1 MKKLSL
7 LFALLIIAS
16 CNNTTANKDVKSI
29 SANEVETSDEVAMKI
44 NTDSSSLKW
53 VGKEITTSQHY
64 GSLMFESGEL
74 NVCSNTNSEQII
86 CNGYFIVDMT
96 SLTVEDLTGGSKQ
109 KLEGHLKSADFF
121 DVNTY
126 ATAYVS
132 INKVLTKKGNL
143 HEVSGDLTI
152 KEITHPVNF
161 SVTILKDKISGKL
174 TFDRTKYNVK
184 FASGSFFENLGDN
197 LINDTITLEINLNK
211 L

>member
-1 MKKLSL
+1 
-7 LFALLIIAS
+7 
-16 CNNTTANKDVKSI
+16 
-29 SANEVETSDEVAMKI
+29 
-44 NTDSSSLKW
+44 
-53 VGKEITTSQHY
+53 
-64 GSLMFESGEL
+64 
-74 NVCSNTNSEQII
+74 
-86 CNGYFIVDMT
+86 MT
-96 SLTVEDLTGGSKQ
+96 SLTNTDLTGKGKQ
-109 KLEGHLKSADFF
+109 QLEGHLKSADFF

-143 HEVSGDLTI
+143 YEVSGDLTI

>member
-1 MKKLSL
+1 MLVSRLK
-7 LFALLIIAS
+7 FDCACVRIV
-16 CNNTTANKDVKSI
+16 T
-29 SANEVETSDEVAMKI
+29 EKI
-44 NTDSSSLKW
+44 
-53 VGKEITTSQHY
+53 TSQSHTGTLKFKKAAINLEDLKNPY
-64 GSLMFESGEL
+64 GVFE
-74 NVCSNTNSEQII
+74 
-86 CNGYFIVDMT
+86 VDMT
-96 SLTVEDLTGGSKQ
+96 SLTNTDLTGKGKQ
-109 KLEGHLKSADFF
+109 QLEGHLKSADFF

-152 KEITHPVNF
+152 KEITHPINF

>member
-1 MKKLSL
+1 MKS
-7 LFALLIIAS
+7 FFTLLIFSVTILTHAQS
-16 CNNTTANKDVKSI
+16 KFNLD
-29 SANEVETSDEVAMKI
+29 TSTVTWIGEKI
-44 NTDSSSLKW
+44 
-53 VGKEITTSQHY
+53 TSQSHTGTLKFKKAAINLEDLKNPY
-64 GSLMFESGEL
+64 GVFE
-74 NVCSNTNSEQII
+74 
-86 CNGYFIVDMT
+86 VDMT
-96 SLTVEDLTGGSKQ
+96 SLTNTDLTGKGKQ
-109 KLEGHLKSADFF
+109 QLEGHLKSADFF
-121 DVNTY
+121 DVNTH

-143 HEVSGDLTI
+143 YEVSGDLTI